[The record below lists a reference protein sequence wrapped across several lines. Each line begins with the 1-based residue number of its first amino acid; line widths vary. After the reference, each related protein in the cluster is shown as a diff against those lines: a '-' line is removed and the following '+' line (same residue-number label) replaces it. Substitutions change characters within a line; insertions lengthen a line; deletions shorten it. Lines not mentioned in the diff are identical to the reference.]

1 MSPARVPSSKLLK
14 PYSSTGS
21 RCISAKRCLL
31 IQNMSSDH
39 QPASEIPLRFRLGV
53 SDLDYY
59 FAVTRVLQ
67 MNQLWPPAIIVLCLS
82 MESAAGE
89 AASCTNT
96 LGKPIN
102 RLLVW
107 RTAASSLDF
116 KLDRQHGRTET
127 KTRTW
132 ACAYTHHLINPLK
145 WFLLY
150 FFKALLL
157 NIWITALKTV
167 CNNSKIW

>member
-1 MSPARVPSSKLLK
+1 MSPARVPSSMLLK
-14 PYSSTGS
+14 PYCSTGR
-21 RCISAKRCLL
+21 RCILAKRLYCEAVC
-31 IQNMSSDH
+31 S
-39 QPASEIPLRFRLGV
+39 FRIRPQII
-53 SDLDYY
+53 SRP
-59 FAVTRVLQ
+59 AVTRVLQ

-102 RLLVW
+102 HLLVW
-107 RTAASSLDF
+107 RPAASSLDF

-132 ACAYTHHLINPLK
+132 ACTYTHHLINPFK

-150 FFKALLL
+150 FFKAVLLK
-157 NIWITALKTV
+157 IVITIFKTV
-167 CNNSKIW
+167 TIPKSVLFNIFP